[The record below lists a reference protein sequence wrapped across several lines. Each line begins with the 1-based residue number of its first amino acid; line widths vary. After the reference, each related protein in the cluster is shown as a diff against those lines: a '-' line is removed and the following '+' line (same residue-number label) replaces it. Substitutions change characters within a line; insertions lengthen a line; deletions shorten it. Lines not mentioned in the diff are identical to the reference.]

1 MSRKSARIVRL
12 VGSLGLGAT
21 SLLVVGEG
29 LAQDGETTTVT
40 VTPPSVSTSSTYVAP
55 GYPPPGTQLE
65 GHLPS
70 SSRAVGDISRSSDGF
85 DLSRPGSGGETLRG
99 NKGSEVVMST
109 YRMGVPEVHVVRR
122 GDTLWG
128 LSSEYY
134 RNPHHWPRL
143 WSYNPQIQNPHWIY
157 PGDQIRMR
165 LGGGGPTA
173 VSGFIDRRTSV
184 PANTIFLRDQGYI
197 DDPKRDVWGEL
208 VGASEDQMLL
218 SDGNHVYLV
227 MRKGVELKTGQ
238 LLTLFREV
246 RTPERVPGARRPK
259 GAIVAIKGSVK
270 ITQWDPK
277 TRVARGVIVE
287 SLDVIE
293 RGTRVGPVGRR
304 FDVVP
309 PRTNQV
315 DLWARIL
322 TSVYPHV
329 FMAQHQIVFIDR
341 GEKDGLMAGNRLLV
355 VRRGDTWRRSLKT
368 STRMA
373 RDRLVLETA
382 EGVEVEP
389 TPLGGDEQTFP
400 EEIMGEIRI
409 LRTRKDS
416 SIAVVTVSHRELVP
430 GDRAVARRGY

>member
-12 VGSLGLGAT
+12 VGSFSLGAT
-21 SLLVVGEG
+21 SLLVVSQG

-55 GYPPPGTQLE
+55 GYPTPGTELE

-85 DLSRPGSGGETLRG
+85 DLSRPSSSATLRG

-128 LSSEYY
+128 LSSDYY

-165 LGGGGPTA
+165 LGGGPTA
-173 VSGFIDRRTSV
+173 VSGFIDRRAAV

-227 MRKGVELKTGQ
+227 MKKGVDLKVGQ

-246 RTPERVPGARRPK
+246 RTPESVSGARRPK

-270 ITQWDPK
+270 INQWDPK

-304 FDVVP
+304 FDMVP

-341 GEKDGLMAGNRLLV
+341 GEKDGLAAGNRLLV

-368 STRMA
+368 STHMA
-373 RDRLVLETA
+373 RDRLVLESA

-389 TPLGGDEQTFP
+389 TPLRGDEQTFP

-416 SIAVVTVSHRELVP
+416 SIAIVTVSHRELIP